1 MIKNTKGLSMI
12 VSVLLII
19 VLVLVATGI
28 VWVVVRGVL
37 QTGAGQFELSSK
49 CLEVNMETT
58 ASCTEAADATLC
70 DVTLNRKAGGDE
82 ITGVKLVFTDDIAGT
97 NHINDTSGDITELG
111 RKTVSAIATELSN
124 VSKLDVVVYFTDES
138 GEEQLCPEPAVTRTF

>member
-49 CLEVNMETT
+49 CLEINIETKKLINT
-58 ASCTEAADATLC
+58 SQTGDY
-70 DVTLNRKAGGDE
+70 DVTLHRSAGGDE
-82 ITGVKLVFTDDIAGT
+82 IGGVKLAFF
-97 NHINDTSGDITELG
+97 NDTSNSDVTDFGAALSVLGTETKSLSTG
-111 RKTVSAIATELSN
+111 IVNVNKIEFTVYL
-124 VSKLDVVVYFTDES
+124 LDDS
-138 GEEQLCPEPAVTRTF
+138 GEEQICPQTSTYTL